1 MLNETDKIAELLVA
15 LEMPV
20 KYFILF
26 LVFIYVVWFWKVG
39 PYDGFMT
46 TLQTIKMVVE
56 KAALIA
62 YAAVVWVFV
71 SFGRVF
77 RVVFAT
83 VRDFFMSRI

>member
-15 LEMPV
+15 LEMPA
-20 KYFILF
+20 KYFALF
-26 LVFIYVVWFWKVG
+26 LVFLYVIWFWKVG

-46 TLQTIKMVVE
+46 TLQTIKMVIE
-56 KAALIA
+56 KTALII
-62 YAAVVWVFV
+62 YAVAVWAFV
-71 SFGRVF
+71 GVGRMF

>member
-15 LEMPV
+15 LEMPA
-20 KYFILF
+20 KYFALF
-26 LVFIYVVWFWKVG
+26 LVFLYVIWFWKVG

-46 TLQTIKMVVE
+46 TLQTIRTVVE
-56 KAALIA
+56 KSALIL

-71 SFGRVF
+71 SCGRVF

>member
-1 MLNETDKIAELLVA
+1 MLNETDKIAEILVA
-15 LEMPV
+15 LEMPL
-20 KYFILF
+20 KYFALF
-26 LVFIYVVWFWKVG
+26 LVFLYVIWFWKVG

-46 TLQTIKMVVE
+46 TLQTFRTVIE
-56 KAALIA
+56 KTALII
-62 YAAVVWVFV
+62 YAIFVWIFV